1 MGAVLSGGALGA
13 EEARAR
19 LRPVEFPAA
28 RLRLPARLE
37 PFALVTPAIALLL
50 LFVVVPAVLAF
61 AIALFH
67 WSPLS
72 GRSTF
77 VGLDNYVRILT
88 SGTLRTA
95 VGNTLLYAVLTV
107 PTSVAGGLVVA
118 VGINALTRGRTFWRA
133 VYFLPMAAVLV
144 AMAAAWRWIF
154 YPESG
159 LFDQTVGGLLGRTGW
174 LSSSDLAL
182 PGLAIVGNWQNIGY
196 VAVIFLAGLTG
207 VRKDLHE
214 AAMLDGA
221 NAWQRFWHVTW
232 PAISPATVFAIVIST
247 TSALRMFE
255 TAQVMTRGG
264 PGESTT
270 TLSYLL
276 WQQGVRNVDF
286 GSAAVTTVV
295 LFLLCLLVTAWQMRG
310 FGTRLEKAGT
320 R

>member
-1 MGAVLSGGALGA
+1 MSAALPGGAIGVD
-13 EEARAR
+13 EARAR
-19 LRPVEFPAA
+19 LRPVEFPVP
-28 RLRLPARLE
+28 RLRLPGRLE
-37 PFALVTPAIALLL
+37 PFVLISPAIAFLL

-77 VGLDNYVRILT
+77 VGLDNYTRVLT
-88 SGTLRTA
+88 SPTLLNA
-95 VGNTLLYAVLTV
+95 LGNTLLYAVMTV
-107 PTSVAGGLVVA
+107 PTSVAGGLLVA
-118 VGINALTRGRTFWRA
+118 VGINALSRGRVFWRA

-159 LFDQTVGGLLGRTGW
+159 LFDQTLGAVLGRTGW
-174 LSSSDLAL
+174 LSSADLSL
-182 PGLAIVGNWQNIGY
+182 LGLAIVGNWHNIGY

-207 VRKDLHE
+207 VRRDLHE
-214 AAMLDGA
+214 AAVLDGA
-221 NAWQRFWHVTW
+221 GAWQRFWHVTW

-264 PGESTT
+264 PGESTS
-270 TLSYLL
+270 TLAYLL
-276 WQQGVRNVDF
+276 WQQGIRNVDF

-295 LFLLCLLVTAWQMRG
+295 LFLLCLLVTAWQMRS
-310 FGTRLEKAGT
+310 FGTRLEKAGS